1 MHRDAPRGHIL
12 GLELK
17 QACAASARL
26 PSWGAH
32 TSSKVLHNCSRPSD
46 EAQDWHRMLCQ
57 NSEDDELHGEEGE
70 DGEESEDSDN
80 EDSEESEESED
91 DDTDTVAC
99 RTRGIADGQ
108 ETVGEDYGYDH
119 DLQALQDLLQMA
131 GGTHLTPEESAMQ
144 LSFQAEAVLDRDRVM
159 QAAGQE
165 WPQRGESRE
174 DNFARCDEEQE
185 EATRG
190 TGCDEEQEEA
200 TRGTGSLLRQ
210 ALSLWK
216 VQYLSAGP
224 APSTAPGSSNQTSPS
239 HLPAEDDIIFRA
251 CGIHRECSNG
261 RSLLAGAL
269 RSIASVFAVTPLVSV
284 TPQAKVG
291 HRICIAVVLSVLAH
305 RIGWFAMRIAGAR
318 TSHGCGLVFMRGEA
332 RSTMAWKVHPWS

>member
-1 MHRDAPRGHIL
+1 
-12 GLELK
+12 
-17 QACAASARL
+17 
-26 PSWGAH
+26 
-32 TSSKVLHNCSRPSD
+32 
-46 EAQDWHRMLCQ
+46 
-57 NSEDDELHGEEGE
+57 
-70 DGEESEDSDN
+70 
-80 EDSEESEESED
+80 
-91 DDTDTVAC
+91 
-99 RTRGIADGQ
+99 
-108 ETVGEDYGYDH
+108 
-119 DLQALQDLLQMA
+119 
-131 GGTHLTPEESAMQ
+131 MQ